1 MKLIYK
7 GKYDNNPDSLLCK
20 EHKPGAV
27 KFKEF
32 ENSMQMGIF
41 ANVLGIVIMVVL
53 AILMAIRV
61 GGVDNI
67 VRGGF
72 KYIFHDHLL
81 AADLGLLASMVTLFP
96 HELLHAVCF
105 KDEVHLYTN
114 WSQGMLFVVGPE
126 DMSKAR
132 FVFMSLLPNLVF
144 GFIPYIIFMLFPNLV
159 FFGTLGTLAIGM
171 GAGDY
176 YNVFNALTQMPKGAR
191 TYLHK
196 FNSYWYIPGEGEK

>member
-7 GKYDNNPDSLLCK
+7 GKYDNNPDSLPCK

-32 ENSMQMGIF
+32 ETSMQMGIF
-41 ANVLGIVIMVVL
+41 ANVLGIGIMLVL
-53 AILMAIRV
+53 AIFMGARV
-61 GGVDNI
+61 AGLNHI
-67 VRGGF
+67 LRGF
-72 KYIFHDHLL
+72 KVIFVDHII
-81 AADLGLLASMVTLFP
+81 AADLGMLASMVTLFP
-96 HELLHAVCF
+96 HELLHAICF
-105 KDEVHLYTN
+105 RDEVHLYTN

-126 DMSKAR
+126 NMSKAR

-144 GFIPYIIFMLFPNLV
+144 GFIPYIIFMIFPNLV
-159 FFGTLGTLAIGM
+159 FFGTLGTLAIGT

-191 TYLHK
+191 TYLYK
-196 FNSYWYIPGEGEK
+196 FNSYWYIPEEGEQ

>member
-7 GKYDNNPDSLLCK
+7 GKYDNNPDSLPHK

-32 ENSMQMGIF
+32 ENSKQMGIF
-41 ANVLGIVIMVVL
+41 ANALAIVIMAVL
-53 AILMAIRV
+53 ALLMAIRV
-61 GGVDNI
+61 GGVNDI

-72 KYIFHDHLL
+72 KVIFVDHII
-81 AADLGLLASMVTLFP
+81 AADLGMLTSMLTLFP
-96 HELLHAVCF
+96 HEILHGVCF

-114 WSQGMLFVVGPE
+114 WTQGMLFVVGPE

-144 GFIPYIIFMLFPNLV
+144 GFIPYIIFLIFPNLI
-159 FFGTLGTLAIGM
+159 FFGALGTLAVGM

-191 TYLHK
+191 TYLYK
-196 FNSYWYIPGEGEK
+196 FNSYWYIPEEGEQ

>member
-7 GKYDNNPDSLLCK
+7 GKYDNNPDSLPCK

-32 ENSMQMGIF
+32 ETSIQMGIF
-41 ANVLGIVIMVVL
+41 ANVLGIGIMLVL
-53 AILMAIRV
+53 AIFMGARV
-61 GGVDNI
+61 AGLNHI
-67 VRGGF
+67 LRGF
-72 KYIFHDHLL
+72 KVIFVDHII
-81 AADLGLLASMVTLFP
+81 AADLGMLASMVTLFP
-96 HELLHAVCF
+96 HELLHAICF
-105 KDEVHLYTN
+105 RDEVHLYTN

-144 GFIPYIIFMLFPNLV
+144 GFIPYIIFMIFPNLV
-159 FFGTLGTLAIGM
+159 FFGTLGTLAIGT

-191 TYLHK
+191 TYLYK
-196 FNSYWYIPGEGEK
+196 FNSYWYIPEEGEQ